1 MQIKKVVLLLSA
13 VIMMIVLFF
22 GSMMLLTRHI
32 YERQDCKAFNID
44 NIELRTGIDIP
55 KVISSKCECSDH
67 RKNAE
72 FVLDL
77 DQLDITDYLS
87 KNKLERAESR
97 YIRAGENHNTKWSAN
112 YDSLQATLA
121 VEIEYLD

>member
-1 MQIKKVVLLLSA
+1 MKKAIVLLSLVIITIIFLLGSCALLSK
-13 VIMMIVLFF
+13 
-22 GSMMLLTRHI
+22 HI
-32 YERQDCKAFNID
+32 YSRQDCVTFNID
-44 NIELRTGIDIP
+44 NIELRTGINIP
-55 KVISSKCECSDH
+55 KVLSSKCECTDH

-97 YIRAGENHNTKWSAN
+97 YIRVGKNHNTNWSAH
-112 YDSLQATLA
+112 YDSLKATLA

>member
-1 MQIKKVVLLLSA
+1 
-13 VIMMIVLFF
+13 MIVLFF

-32 YERQDCKAFNID
+32 YERQDCVAFNID

-77 DQLDITDYLS
+77 EQLDITNYLS
-87 KNKLERAESR
+87 RNKLIRADER
-97 YIRAGENHNTKWSAN
+97 YIRAGVNHNTKWSAN